1 MEAIQGLEIECAGGR
16 SGSGP
21 ATWGQR
27 AIWSAVRHLGPDAA
41 RYNVTTSAPI
51 PPGVPVALV
60 LESLRE
66 LVLLHDSLRTRLV
79 PTDEGTLE
87 QVVDADCRLPVLH
100 RRCPAED
107 ADEAGRALLA
117 ELADHPFDSAR
128 ECPVRIGVV
137 ESAGQVRHMAF
148 VLAHTAVDAWGLQ
161 RMILD
166 LSALASG
173 EPAESI
179 SARRTSLQ
187 PLEEAEFQRSPR
199 GRRQDEAARRHWQE
213 KLRLGPPRL
222 FEAGPGAM
230 DGPRFPNAVFNSPAL
245 HRALPLVAAG
255 RRASTSSVLLA
266 AASAM
271 LCELSGSPDA
281 VLQLVVN
288 NRFLPRLTHSV
299 STVAQEGLFYLA
311 DARLK
316 NSGSGGA
323 GGAGGAEFGE
333 LVRRSQA
340 ASLGV
345 YRSAYY
351 DKGLLD
357 RDIARLLDQDGV
369 SVDLSCFLND
379 YRGLIPQGPG
389 QGGAVAEADVDAALG
404 ALGRLR
410 DRSTLSWPVE
420 FEPRRNVTFAL
431 DALDAPGS
439 IELAMTAD
447 GSVIPRADMERF
459 LVGIED
465 LVVGDALA
473 LGADGLDV

>member
-1 MEAIQGLEIECAGGR
+1 VETTQGLEIECAGGLC
-16 SGSGP
+16 GTGP
-21 ATWGQR
+21 ATWGQK
-27 AIWSAVRHLGPDAA
+27 AIWSAVRQLGPDAA

-79 PTDEGTLE
+79 PTDTGRLE
-87 QVVDADCRLPVLH
+87 QVVDADCRLPVL
-100 RRCPAED
+100 RRQCPAEG

-117 ELADHPFDSAR
+117 ELAERPFDSAR
-128 ECPVRIGVV
+128 QCPVRIGVV

-166 LSALASG
+166 LTALASG
-173 EPAESI
+173 ETAESI
-179 SARRTSLQ
+179 NARRSSLQ
-187 PLEEAEFQRSPR
+187 PLEEAAFQRSPR
-199 GRRQDEAARRHWQE
+199 GLRQDEAARRHWRE

-222 FEAGPGAM
+222 FEAAPGAV

-245 HRALPLVAAG
+245 YRALALVAAG

-316 NSGSGGA
+316 NVGSGV
-323 GGAGGAEFGE
+323 GGAEFGE
-333 LVRRSQA
+333 LVRRAQA

-357 RDIARLLDQDGV
+357 QDIARLLEQDGV

-379 YRGLIPQGPG
+379 YRGLVPQGPE
-389 QGGAVAEADVDAALG
+389 QAGASMAGAESEAARG
-404 ALGRLR
+404 SLGRLR
-410 DRSTLSWPVE
+410 GRSTLNWPAE

-459 LVGIED
+459 LVGIEE

-473 LGADGLDV
+473 MGAE